1 MQAKASKAG
10 GLMKLRYPAPKSF
23 MNRQEAIQSQI
34 DDIMDIFDFQAV
46 LKVLDG
52 YKSMDRGYPK
62 DWMDNGEFQEYLVR
76 QEARECM
83 KKAAKYGSA
92 GISYFN
98 AVLVEG
104 EDDDGPWVGMDLYFG
119 ERTYQEGISYEK

>member
-34 DDIMDIFDFQAV
+34 DEIMDIFDFQAV
-46 LKVLDG
+46 LKVLDV
-52 YKSMDRGYPK
+52 YKSIDRGYPEAWI
-62 DWMDNGEFQEYLVR
+62 DGGEFQEYLVR
-76 QEARECM
+76 QEARNCM
-83 KKAAKYGSA
+83 KRAAKDGSA

-104 EDDDGPWVGMDLYFG
+104 EYDDGPWVKMDLYFG
-119 ERTYQEGISYEK
+119 ERTYNDGVSYEK

>member
-10 GLMKLRYPAPKSF
+10 GPMKLRHPAPKSF

-34 DDIMDIFDFQAV
+34 DSIMDIFDFQAV
-46 LKVLDG
+46 LKVLDV
-52 YKSMDRGYPK
+52 YKLTDRGYPE

-83 KKAAKYGSA
+83 KKAAKDGSA
-92 GISYFN
+92 GISYFS

-104 EDDDGPWVGMDLYFG
+104 EDDDGPWVKMDLYFG
-119 ERTYQEGISYEK
+119 ERTYQDGVSYEK